1 MKMARIYSN
10 KGEKPVI
17 DQTKVLA
24 FFEARAEKAKKHD
37 VNYKQAVIYQDKKP
51 DLAEAR
57 DQAEKT
63 LLLPKFALTG
73 EESFLDIGC
82 GTGRWLHA
90 LCEQVAYYHGI
101 DASNGLVEIAKQQFN
116 QPHIRLTC
124 LNAENV
130 SLDSLSETQPFDRV
144 LNVGVMMYLNEP
156 ELQKYLSAI
165 PSLLAE
171 QGLFIVREPIALEKR
186 LTLDLH
192 YSEDMEQSYS
202 AIYRTENELLELMSE
217 AFNNKLQLIESDFVF
232 KEVELNNRSETKMK
246 YFVFKAY

>member
-10 KGEKPVI
+10 NGEKPVI

-24 FFEARAEKAKKHD
+24 FFEVRAEKAKKHD

-51 DLAEAR
+51 ELAEAR
-57 DQAEKT
+57 DQAEQT
-63 LLLPKFALTG
+63 LLLPKFALTSK
-73 EESFLDIGC
+73 ERFLDIGC

-90 LCEQVAYYHGI
+90 LHEQVAYYHGI
-101 DASNGLVEIAKQQFN
+101 DASNGLIEIAKQQFN
-116 QPHIRLTC
+116 QAHIRLTC
-124 LNAENV
+124 LNAENI
-130 SLDSLSETQPFDRV
+130 SLDTLSESQTFDRI

-171 QGLFIVREPIALEKR
+171 NGLFIVREPIALEKR

-202 AIYRTENELLELMSE
+202 AIYRTENELLELMNE
-217 AFNNKLQLIESDFVF
+217 AFDNKLQLIDSDFVF
-232 KEVELNNRSETKMK
+232 KEVELNHRAETKMK
-246 YFVFKAY
+246 YFVFKAN

>member
-73 EESFLDIGC
+73 KERFLDIGC
-82 GTGRWLHA
+82 GTGRWLHV
-90 LCEQVAYYHGI
+90 LCEQIAYYHGI
-101 DASNGLVEIAKQQFN
+101 DASNGLIEIAKQQFN

-124 LNAENV
+124 LNAENA
-130 SLDSLSETQPFDRV
+130 SLDTLSENQSFDRI

-165 PSLLAE
+165 PALLAE
-171 QGLFIVREPIALEKR
+171 NGLFIVREPIALQKR

-202 AIYRTENELLELMSE
+202 AIYRTEKELLELMSE
-217 AFNNKLQLIESDFVF
+217 AFDNKLQLIESDFVF
-232 KEVELNNRSETKMK
+232 KEAELNHRIETKMK
-246 YFVFKAY
+246 YFVFKFY

>member
-1 MKMARIYSN
+1 MARIYSTH
-10 KGEKPVI
+10 GEKPAI
-17 DQTKVLA
+17 DQAEVLA

-73 EESFLDIGC
+73 KEHFLDIGC
-82 GTGRWLHA
+82 GAGRWLHA

-101 DASNGLVEIAKQQFN
+101 DASSGLVEIAKQQFN

-124 LNAENV
+124 LNAENI
-130 SLDSLSETQPFDRV
+130 SLDTLSESRSFDRI

-165 PSLLAE
+165 PCLLAE
-171 QGLFIVREPIALEKR
+171 NGLFIVREPIALEKR

-202 AIYRTENELLELMSE
+202 AIYRTENELLELMDE
-217 AFNNKLQLIESDFVF
+217 AFANKLQLIESDFVF

-246 YFVFKAY
+246 YFVFKLY